1 MGIKNRKFGYI
12 SINDRQFKF
21 IKIYHSSKF
30 NIAASKRKTSL
41 KAYQKLIQNELE
53 F

>member
-12 SINDRQFKF
+12 SINGHQIKF
-21 IKIYHSSKF
+21 IKLYHS
-30 NIAASKRKTSL
+30 APRVALKRKTSL
-41 KAYQKLIQNELE
+41 EAYQKLIQNEID